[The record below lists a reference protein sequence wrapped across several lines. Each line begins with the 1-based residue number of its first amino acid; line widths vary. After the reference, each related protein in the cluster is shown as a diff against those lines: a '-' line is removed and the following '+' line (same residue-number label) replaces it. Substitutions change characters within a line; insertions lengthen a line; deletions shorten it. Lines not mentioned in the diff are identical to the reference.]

1 MDMAVRVDKE
11 NRTVQYRRTQRQGLH
26 NDTKILDTV
35 NQITT
40 PVEISVIQDH
50 LRTYE
55 QHNEVQ
61 FPVSTTETTGASTNP
76 DTIASDAAEETADL
90 TTNSNWSF
98 NGGYRKI
105 NKYQHRPGN
114 PKNNIR
120 FEYATCKG
128 DQELYRVLH
137 RMIDFLK
144 GMSVNDRQKFREFR
158 KYSPRTVNE
167 VSEDQIATV
176 AINEICDA
184 LHSDVD
190 LVYDALVASDYIEEI
205 SEA

>member
-1 MDMAVRVDKE
+1 M
-11 NRTVQYRRTQRQGLH
+11 
-26 NDTKILDTV
+26 
-35 NQITT
+35 
-40 PVEISVIQDH
+40 
-50 LRTYE
+50 
-55 QHNEVQ
+55 
-61 FPVSTTETTGASTNP
+61 
-76 DTIASDAAEETADL
+76 DL
-90 TTNSNWSF
+90 TTNSNRSF

-120 FEYATCKG
+120 FEYAAGKG

-144 GMSVNDRQKFREFR
+144 GMSVNDRQKFKEFR

-167 VSEDQIATV
+167 ISEDQIATV